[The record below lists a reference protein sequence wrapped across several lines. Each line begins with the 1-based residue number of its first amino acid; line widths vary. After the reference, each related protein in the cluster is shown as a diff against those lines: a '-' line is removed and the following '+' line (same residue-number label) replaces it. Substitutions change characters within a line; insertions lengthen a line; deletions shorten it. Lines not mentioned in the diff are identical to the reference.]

1 MTMPDTPMK
10 PQDTVIY
17 LLGEL
22 KGQVVSLQG
31 SVDAS
36 QTSQASINAAI
47 QTEQSNLRNKVSAVE
62 QDVSVLKSQQSPKA
76 PWWSLVSGF
85 AGIGALIAV
94 TAQLFA
100 P

>member
-1 MTMPDTPMK
+1 MTIPDAPMK

-31 SVDAS
+31 SVDSS
-36 QTSQASINAAI
+36 QASQASINAAI
-47 QTEQSNLRNKVSAVE
+47 QTEQVALRNEVSMVK
-62 QDVSVLKSQQSPKA
+62 QDVSVLKSQQQPRA
-76 PWWSLVSGF
+76 PWWSVA
-85 AGIGALIAV
+85 AGLGAIGALIV
-94 TAQLFA
+94 VIVQLFA

>member
-31 SVDAS
+31 SVDSS
-36 QTSQASINAAI
+36 QSSQASINASI
-47 QTEQSNLRNKVSAVE
+47 QTEQAAIRNEVSVVK
-62 QDVSVLKSQQSPKA
+62 QDVSVLKSQQSPRA
-76 PWWSLVSGF
+76 PWWSVA
-85 AGIGALIAV
+85 AGLGSVGAIIV
-94 TAQLFA
+94 VVVQLFA
-100 P
+100 R

>member
-1 MTMPDTPMK
+1 MPETPMK

-22 KGQVVSLQG
+22 KGQVVSLQS
-31 SVDAS
+31 SVDSS

-47 QTEQSNLRNKVSAVE
+47 QTEQSNLRNEMSAVK

-76 PWWSLVSGF
+76 PWWSVVSGL
-85 AGIGALIAV
+85 AGIGALITV
-94 TAQLFA
+94 TVQLFA
-100 P
+100 H